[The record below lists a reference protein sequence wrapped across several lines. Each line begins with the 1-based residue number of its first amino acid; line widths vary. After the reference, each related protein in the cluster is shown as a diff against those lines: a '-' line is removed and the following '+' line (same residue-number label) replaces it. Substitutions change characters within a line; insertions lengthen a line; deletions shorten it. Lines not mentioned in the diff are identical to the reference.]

1 MTKLHL
7 QKTVLRDDINCDR
20 VPLVCC
26 VYLGVDRELELRTS
40 ELVVGTFL

>member
-1 MTKLHL
+1 MATLYLEKI
-7 QKTVLRDDINCDR
+7 VLRDDISCDR

-26 VYLGVDRELELRTS
+26 VYLGVGRELGLRTS